1 MRPSTRKSLPCF
13 RVGDLLDGPTADLL
27 QLALVAGKAGLTRPI
42 RVPSIER
49 PRAESGA
56 APHGR
61 QPQPGGVLL
70 IDAAESSRLTALP
83 AVRRR
88 RLLESWIGL
97 PVAAVVTSG
106 QGSCPPELYAIAR
119 RRRVPILATKL
130 SSKDAV
136 DRIGRLLQERLAARQ
151 IVHGVLMEVHG
162 LGVLIIGESGI
173 GKSESAVELIERGH
187 RLVAD
192 DVVEIEYQDDG
203 TLVGRSPEVIRYY
216 MELRGVGV
224 VNIKELYGA
233 GAIQLSVP
241 LGLVI
246 HLERWDKSAEV
257 ERLGLE
263 HRTHRLLG
271 VDLPLVTMPVGPGRN
286 LAMLIEVAARN
297 QLMNARGRH
306 AARHLATRV
315 MRAARRRAKPK
326 STDDD

>member
-1 MRPSTRKSLPCF
+1 
-13 RVGDLLDGPTADLL
+13 
-27 QLALVAGKAGLTRPI
+27 
-42 RVPSIER
+42 
-49 PRAESGA
+49 
-56 APHGR
+56 
-61 QPQPGGVLL
+61 L
-70 IDAAESSRLTALP
+70 IDAAESSRLTTLP

-97 PVAAVVTSG
+97 PVAAIVTSG
-106 QGSCPPELYAIAR
+106 QESCPPELYAIAR
-119 RRRVPILATKL
+119 RRRVPVLATRL
-130 SSKDAV
+130 ASKDALN
-136 DRIGRLLQERLAARQ
+136 RIGRLLQERLAVRQ

-192 DVVEIEYQDDG
+192 DVVEIEYRDG
-203 TLVGRSPEVIRYY
+203 TLVGRSPEVIRYF

-233 GAIQLSVP
+233 GAIQRSTP

-263 HRTHRLLG
+263 ARTHRLLG

-297 QLMNARGRH
+297 QLMNARGQH

-315 MRAARRRAKPK
+315 ARAARRRAKPK
-326 STDDD
+326 

>member
-1 MRPSTRKSLPCF
+1 LRPTTKQNVPPF
-13 RVGDLLDGPTADLL
+13 RVGDLLDGRTAALL

-49 PRAESGA
+49 PHPDGVA
-56 APHGR
+56 ARQSH

-70 IDAAESSRLTALP
+70 IDAAESSRLTTLP

-97 PVAAVVTSG
+97 PVAAIVTSG
-106 QGSCPPELYAIAR
+106 QESCPPELYAIAR
-119 RRRVPILATKL
+119 RRRVPVLATRL
-130 SSKDAV
+130 ASKDALN
-136 DRIGRLLQERLAARQ
+136 RIGRLLQERLAVRQ

-192 DVVEIEYQDDG
+192 DVVEIEYRDG
-203 TLVGRSPEVIRYY
+203 TLVGRSPEVIRYF

-233 GAIQLSVP
+233 GAIQRSTP

-263 HRTHRLLG
+263 ARTHRLLG

-297 QLMNARGRH
+297 QLMNARGQH

-315 MRAARRRAKPK
+315 ARAARRRAKPK
-326 STDDD
+326 

>member
-1 MRPSTRKSLPCF
+1 MRPLTRKSQPSF
-13 RVGDLLDGPTADLL
+13 RVGDLLDSPTAALL
-27 QLALVAGKAGLTRPI
+27 QLALVAGKSGLTRPI

-56 APHGR
+56 APDGR

-88 RLLESWIGL
+88 RLLESWMSL

-106 QGSCPPELYAIAR
+106 QKACPPELYAIAR
-119 RRRVPILATKL
+119 RRRVPILKTKL

-136 DRIGRLLQERLAARQ
+136 NRIGRLLQERLAARQ
-151 IVHGVLMEVHG
+151 IVHGVLMEVRG

-192 DVVEIEYQDDG
+192 DVVEIEYRDG

-233 GAIQLSVP
+233 GAIQLSTP

-246 HLERWDKSAEV
+246 RLERWDESAEV

-315 MRAARRRAKPK
+315 MRAARRRARPK
-326 STDDD
+326 STDDG